1 MMPSL
6 LRYFA
11 VVGGILFAGLIGLNA
26 VLEPG
31 GPGPRLVKDTP
42 KAAPIRHD
50 PRASL
55 VERLRAEEAAQAA
68 AKAAEMPPPVTVAAP
83 AAPAPQPVTQA
94 AAQPAAQPVKQAAA
108 QPAPQPV
115 IQAAAPPAPEVS
127 APPAPDV
134 STPAALA
141 AAPVQDEAAR
151 AVRLAKEKDKAQAE
165 KARKARLARERARA
179 RAIEEASARRQDQ
192 FYYGYAPQPSYGPF
206 AQGQP
211 FGGGWGQRW

>member
-6 LRYFA
+6 LRYFTI
-11 VVGGILFAGLIGLNA
+11 VGGILFAGLIGLNA
-26 VLEPG
+26 MLEPG
-31 GPGPRLVKDTP
+31 GPGPRLVKDT
-42 KAAPIRHD
+42 KAVPIRHD
-50 PRASL
+50 PHASK
-55 VERLRAEEAAQAA
+55 VERLRAEEAAQKAA
-68 AKAAEMPPPVTVAAP
+68 AQAEAPVTVAA
-83 AAPAPQPVTQA
+83 AAVAAPQPVTQA
-94 AAQPAAQPVKQAAA
+94 AALRAVQPVKQAAA

-115 IQAAAPPAPEVS
+115 MPAA

-134 STPAALA
+134 SAPPVADVSAPAALTA
-141 AAPVQDEAAR
+141 QAPVQDEARVA
-151 AVRLAKEKDKAQAE
+151 RLAKEKEKAQAE

-179 RAIEEASARRQDQ
+179 RVIEEASARRQDQ